1 MDSLASTALYHS
13 LLLVFKKTIW
23 VYIIVLLGNS
33 VYIRY
38 ICVIIMSLILMI
50 MLVGV
55 LNDIMMLD
63 ICLNNIIMSC
73 ER

>member
-1 MDSLASTALYHS
+1 M
-13 LLLVFKKTIW
+13 
-23 VYIIVLLGNS
+23 S
-33 VYIRY
+33 VQYN
-38 ICVIIMSLILMI
+38 CVIIMSLIVMI

-63 ICLNNIIMSC
+63 MCLNNIIMLC

>member
-1 MDSLASTALYHS
+1 M
-13 LLLVFKKTIW
+13 
-23 VYIIVLLGNS
+23 S
-33 VYIRY
+33 VKY
-38 ICVIIMSLILMI
+38 ICVIIMSLMLMI

-63 ICLNNIIMSC
+63 MCLNNIIMSC

>member
-1 MDSLASTALYHS
+1 MRN
-13 LLLVFKKTIW
+13 W
-23 VYIIVLLGNS
+23 

-63 ICLNNIIMSC
+63 MFLNNIIMSC